1 MTLRGAQELAGF
13 ISKNYSGKIIEV
25 GIGHV
30 IDVAL
35 HLRALQVVATDI
47 EERCLHGIKVE
58 KDDIFSPKKEIYK
71 GSSLIYSLRPSPEVQ
86 LAIGELAREIG
97 ADVII
102 RPLEDEIVDIPGFT
116 RRLVNLGQAR
126 FYLFKHHP

>member
-13 ISKNYSGKIIEV
+13 ISENYSGKIIEV
-25 GIGHV
+25 GVGHV
-30 IDVAL
+30 TDVAL
-35 HLRALQVVATDI
+35 HLRPLQVVATDT
-47 EERCLHGIKVE
+47 EERCFHGIKVE
-58 KDDIFSPKKEIYK
+58 KDDIFSANKEIYI

-126 FYLFKHHP
+126 FYLFKQHP